1 MRKIRT
7 HWHHAHEGMVP
18 HDVSTGAASIAA
30 AIRAESNAVKRVF
43 KLLGPGLITGASDD
57 DPSGIGTYAVAGA
70 SLGFGTL
77 WTAPISFPLMTAV
90 QYICA
95 KIGLVSGMGLASV
108 LRRNYSRAVL
118 IPAIIGLLV
127 ANTINAGA
135 DIGAIAAGINLLVPI
150 PILWLI
156 APVAALIIAL
166 EVLGSYRLIA
176 RVFKWLTIVL
186 LGYIIAGVIARPEW
200 GDVLKSTFVP
210 DFQLNTTYLAAIV
223 AIFGTTIS
231 PYLFFWQASEEVEEE
246 EARGWTTVE
255 QREAS
260 VSDTDLKNVA
270 WDVNIGMAFANIV
283 FYFIILTAATTL
295 FKAGKTDIQSAADAA
310 QALAP
315 LAGNA
320 ATILFAIGIIGAG
333 FLAVPVLTASG
344 AYAVCEAAGWS
355 YGLNEKL
362 SKAKHFYIVIF
373 AATVVGVLF
382 NFVGINPITA
392 LFWTAIINGLLAP
405 PLLVVIMLISN
416 NKAVMGTRTNSWLLN
431 VLGWAA
437 TAIMF
442 TAASA
447 LIVSWR
453 AGS

>member
-1 MRKIRT
+1 
-7 HWHHAHEGMVP
+7 
-18 HDVSTGAASIAA
+18 
-30 AIRAESNAVKRVF
+30 
-43 KLLGPGLITGASDD
+43 
-57 DPSGIGTYAVAGA
+57 
-70 SLGFGTL
+70 
-77 WTAPISFPLMTAV
+77 
-90 QYICA
+90 
-95 KIGLVSGMGLASV
+95 
-108 LRRNYSRAVL
+108 
-118 IPAIIGLLV
+118 
-127 ANTINAGA
+127 
-135 DIGAIAAGINLLVPI
+135 
-150 PILWLI
+150 
-156 APVAALIIAL
+156 
-166 EVLGSYRLIA
+166 
-176 RVFKWLTIVL
+176 
-186 LGYIIAGVIARPEW
+186 
-200 GDVLKSTFVP
+200 
-210 DFQLNTTYLAAIV
+210 
-223 AIFGTTIS
+223 
-231 PYLFFWQASEEVEEE
+231 VEEE

-344 AYAVCEAAGWS
+344 AYPVCEAAGWS
-355 YGLNEKL
+355 YGLSEKL

>member
-7 HWHHAHEGMVP
+7 HWHHAHEGMIP

-246 EARGWTTVE
+246 EARWNTVE

-355 YGLNEKL
+355 YGLSEKL

-382 NFVGINPITA
+382 NFAGINPITA

-442 TAASA
+442 TAAIA